1 MPLQFTGPTGDRV
14 AHYSQ
19 PYRSQHI
26 INVIRDVY
34 FTGGMSSFATC
45 FNRSFPRYHDNLGVT
60 RPEVPEAM
68 VALVATAVMCFM
80 SYATTPKLTCDV
92 AILHHV

>member
-14 AHYSQ
+14 AQHTQ
-19 PYRSQHI
+19 PYRSQRI

-34 FTGGMSSFATC
+34 FAGGVSSFVTR
-45 FNRSFPRYHDNLGVT
+45 FDRSFPRHRDNLGVT

-68 VALVATAVMCFM
+68 VALVATAVTCFVP
-80 SYATTPKLTCDV
+80 YATTSKLTCDV
-92 AILHHV
+92 AICRHV